1 MRNKEYTMPTMLVVK
16 LQHRSHL
23 LAGSLQSVSSI
34 GLGSENPLQ
43 YDGSG
48 GDQRTAW

>member
-1 MRNKEYTMPTMLVVK
+1 MINKEYSKPTMLVVK
-16 LQHRSHL
+16 VQHQSHI
-23 LAGSLQSVSSI
+23 LAGSLQSVTSI